1 MVSQFKR
8 DEIAFE
14 LRHEDEAIRA
24 QKYQARFASKP
35 ASVLY
40 TADQVWAAAAYAHRI
55 NSGEYLKESEYALD
69 DQGFRTNVVSRHRNR
84 DVMKR
89 ALDNDGLIT
98 EADRDLGLRA
108 RDWLSKSM
116 MIKTLRN
123 GTLSEFET
131 GLQRTVAIDN
141 FDEWNC
147 RYELAL
153 VASQI
158 RAYEQAVQLEAAMEG
173 ISAEPIAEIGAK
185 LDVEI
190 TVVKSVYSQNF
201 GVFFITGITTDRRA
215 VFFSY
220 RDRLANG
227 HQCRIRGTVKAH
239 RENSTQLNRV
249 RMA

>member
-1 MVSQFKR
+1 MRTYYRTQMNPNSIQSQIQR
-8 DEIAFE
+8 G
-14 LRHEDEAIRA
+14 R
-24 QKYQARFASKP
+24 KP
-35 ASVLY
+35 KEPERPVAWSAE
-40 TADQVWAAAAYAHRI
+40 TVWAAAAHAHGI
-55 NSGEYLKESEYALD
+55 NGGEYLKDPEYARD
-69 DQGFRTNVVSRHRNR
+69 DQGLWTDRVLRLRNR
-84 DVMKR
+84 DVMKQ
-89 ALDNDGLIT
+89 ALDDDSVIT
-98 EADRDLGLRA
+98 EENRDLGRRA

-116 MIKTLRN
+116 MVKALK
-123 GTLSEFET
+123 GSALSEFEQ
-131 GLQRTVAIDN
+131 GLQRAVSLN
-141 FDEWNC
+141 EFDEWGC

-173 ISAEPIAEIGAK
+173 ISAEPIADIGVK
-185 LDVEI
+185 VDVEI

-201 GVFFITGITTDRRA
+201 GVFFITGITADRRA

-249 RMA
+249 RIV

>member
-1 MVSQFKR
+1 MRTYYRTQMNPNSIQSQIQRGRKPQADKR
-8 DEIAFE
+8 
-14 LRHEDEAIRA
+14 
-24 QKYQARFASKP
+24 
-35 ASVLY
+35 SVAW
-40 TADQVWAAAAYAHRI
+40 TAETVWAAAAYAYRI
-55 NSGEYLKESEYALD
+55 NGGEYLKDPEYAKD
-69 DQGFRTNVVSRHRNR
+69 SQGLWTDTIVRFRNR
-84 DVMKR
+84 DVMR
-89 ALDNDGLIT
+89 DALRDETQIT
-98 EADRDLGLRA
+98 AEDRDLGSRA

-116 MIKTLRN
+116 MVKALK
-123 GTLSEFET
+123 GSALSEFEQ
-131 GLQRTVAIDN
+131 GLQQAVSLTE
-141 FDEWNC
+141 FDEWGC

-173 ISAEPIAEIGAK
+173 ISAEPIADIGVK
-185 LDVEI
+185 VDVEI

-201 GVFFITGITTDRRA
+201 GVFFTTAITTDKRA

-249 RMA
+249 RIV

>member
-1 MVSQFKR
+1 MRTYYRTQMNPYSVQSQIQRGRKP
-8 DEIAFE
+8 
-14 LRHEDEAIRA
+14 RA
-24 QKYQARFASKP
+24 AERPVAWS
-35 ASVLY
+35 AA
-40 TADQVWAAAAYAHRI
+40 TVWAAAAHAHRV
-55 NSGEYLKESEYALD
+55 NGGEYLKDPEYARD
-69 DQGFRTNVVSRHRNR
+69 DQGLWLDTIVRPRNR

-89 ALDNDGLIT
+89 ALDDHSVIT
-98 EADRDLGLRA
+98 EADRDLGARA
-108 RDWLSKSM
+108 RDWLSKTTM
-116 MIKTLRN
+116 MKTLK
-123 GTLSEFET
+123 GTVLSEFEQ
-131 GLQRTVAIDN
+131 GLQRAVSLTE
-141 FDEWNC
+141 FDEWGC

-173 ISAEPIAEIGAK
+173 ISAEPIAAIGEK
-185 LDVEI
+185 VDVEI

>member
-1 MVSQFKR
+1 MNPYSVQSQIQRGRKP
-8 DEIAFE
+8 
-14 LRHEDEAIRA
+14 RA
-24 QKYQARFASKP
+24 AERPVAWS
-35 ASVLY
+35 AA
-40 TADQVWAAAAYAHRI
+40 TVWAAAAHAHRV
-55 NSGEYLKESEYALD
+55 NGGEYLKDPEYARD
-69 DQGFRTNVVSRHRNR
+69 DQGLWLDTIVRPRNR

-89 ALDNDGLIT
+89 ALDDHSVIT
-98 EADRDLGLRA
+98 EADRDLGARA
-108 RDWLSKSM
+108 RDWLSKTTM
-116 MIKTLRN
+116 MKTLK
-123 GTLSEFET
+123 GTVLSEFEQ
-131 GLQRTVAIDN
+131 GLQRAVSLTE
-141 FDEWNC
+141 FDEWGC

-173 ISAEPIAEIGAK
+173 ISAEPIAAIGEK
-185 LDVEI
+185 VDVEI

>member
-1 MVSQFKR
+1 MRTYYTTRMNPNSIQSQIQR
-8 DEIAFE
+8 G
-14 LRHEDEAIRA
+14 RRPRA
-24 QKYQARFASKP
+24 AERPVAWS
-35 ASVLY
+35 AE
-40 TADQVWAAAAYAHRI
+40 TVWAAAAHAHRV
-55 NSGEYLKESEYALD
+55 NGGEYLKDPEYAKD
-69 DQGFRTNVVSRHRNR
+69 DQGLWLDTILRLRNR

-89 ALDNDGLIT
+89 ALDDDSVIT
-98 EADRDLGLRA
+98 EEDRDLGHRA

-116 MIKTLRN
+116 MVKALK
-123 GTLSEFET
+123 GSALSEFEQ
-131 GLQRTVAIDN
+131 GLQRAVGLTE
-141 FDEWNC
+141 FDEWGC

-173 ISAEPIAEIGAK
+173 ISAEPIADIGAK
-185 LDVEI
+185 VDVEI

-201 GVFFITGITTDRRA
+201 GVFFITGITADKRA

-227 HQCRIRGTVKAH
+227 HRCRIRGTVKAH

>member
-1 MVSQFKR
+1 MRTYYTTRMNPDSIQSQIQR
-8 DEIAFE
+8 G
-14 LRHEDEAIRA
+14 RRPRA
-24 QKYQARFASKP
+24 PERPVAWSAE
-35 ASVLY
+35 
-40 TADQVWAAAAYAHRI
+40 TVWAAAAYAHRT
-55 NSGEYLKESEYALD
+55 NGGEYLKDPEYARD
-69 DQGFRTNVVSRHRNR
+69 DEGRWLETIVRPRNR

-89 ALDNDGLIT
+89 ALDDDSVIT
-98 EADRDLGLRA
+98 EADRELGHRA

-116 MIKTLRN
+116 MMKTLK
-123 GTLSEFET
+123 GTVLSEFEE
-131 GLQRTVAIDN
+131 GLQRAVSLTE
-141 FDEWNC
+141 FDEWGC

-158 RAYEQAVQLEAAMEG
+158 RAYEQAQQLEAAMEG
-173 ISAEPIAEIGAK
+173 ISAEPIADIGAK
-185 LDVEI
+185 VDVEI
-190 TVVKSVYSQNF
+190 TVVKSVSSQNF

-249 RMA
+249 RIA

>member
-1 MVSQFKR
+1 MNPNSIQSQIQR
-8 DEIAFE
+8 G
-14 LRHEDEAIRA
+14 R
-24 QKYQARFASKP
+24 KP
-35 ASVLY
+35 KAPERPVVWSAE
-40 TADQVWAAAAYAHRI
+40 TVWAAAAYAHRI
-55 NSGEYLKESEYALD
+55 NGAEYLKDPEYARDDEGLWTEQILRPRNRDIMKQALD
-69 DQGFRTNVVSRHRNR
+69 DHSV
-84 DVMKR
+84 
-89 ALDNDGLIT
+89 IT
-98 EADRDLGLRA
+98 DEDRDLGHRVQ
-108 RDWLSKSM
+108 DWLSKSIM
-116 MIKTLRN
+116 MKTLK
-123 GTLSEFET
+123 GTVLSEFEQ
-131 GLQRTVAIDN
+131 GLQRAVSLTE
-141 FDEWNC
+141 FDEWGC

-173 ISAEPIAEIGAK
+173 ISAEPIA
-185 LDVEI
+185 DVGTKVDTEI

-249 RMA
+249 RIA